1 MSKSV
6 IKDESFCF
14 AIRVVKLYKHLSE
27 IKKEFVMSK
36 QILKIGTVVGALVR
50 EAQYAENKADFV
62 LKLAIAQKE
71 CDETL
76 YWLELLFETQYLS
89 QSEYESLSNDASEL
103 LKMIRSVI
111 LTTKKNNSYLIT

>member
-6 IKDESFCF
+6 IKDKSFCF

-50 EAQYAENKADFV
+50 EAQYAENKANFV

-111 LTTKKNNSYLIT
+111 LTTKKNNS